1 MTSPSIGESGGRAE
15 NGDPFERRIAYVMSG
30 LMVIG
35 GSIVLVSALIAGQWL
50 RAVNLAMIVVFGLCG
65 YLLVLRRAGKVGYLM
80 LLLGAW
86 IGSIGGLITGGG
98 TMAPVALVFPVLLG
112 FAAWIGARVV
122 IALGAATVAAFACLA
137 YLAANS
143 LLPAS
148 YVVSPYQALT
158 VQLVVLCGS
167 VGIGYYAA
175 MSWRARMQRLN
186 QAGRA
191 LRASEER
198 HRHLVAL
205 SSDWY
210 WEQDRDLKFVS
221 TDGVEQDRAGISP
234 AEHLGRRRWELPGT
248 EIIGQSWDD
257 HRKLLAERKPF
268 RGLLLRRTGGA
279 GEIHFISVSGEPV
292 ADDRGEFAGYRG
304 VASNVTARVL
314 AIQKAREADEWLRQA
329 IEHLNE
335 AVIVTDTEDRI
346 VVANRAFRDLN
357 RSSGLVAPGRH
368 FLEHLR
374 EGIGWG
380 DFPEADGREEQ
391 WLEQVLARRRESGT
405 AELKLRDGRWFRI
418 TDQRLPN
425 GGNITF
431 GLDITERRR
440 VQGDLL
446 ANRQLLERVIDA
458 IPMSIFAK
466 DLDSHYVMVNKY
478 MAEFFGTTKEA
489 LLLHHT
495 SELPSHDA
503 TRQQSLRDDEWVFTN
518 RRELVH
524 ETLIQR
530 PDGTPVPYHS
540 SKIPLFDAE
549 GTLTGLLGI
558 NRDITE
564 QRQAQQRLLESEQLF
579 AAMFNDSPAPL
590 AVVDPD
596 SRRFLDVNRSYI
608 RLFGYSRAQVIGHT
622 AVEFGAARAT
632 GDRDGLYETLV
643 RDGFVHRRQLSSIT
657 ADGNENLS
665 LVSGRIIMTGEKRII
680 LFSFADITELNRAQ
694 RQIEVINTSLE
705 DRVRDR
711 TLQLEIANRELEA
724 FSYSVSHD
732 LKAPLRAIDGAVG
745 IVRMDFGEALP
756 AGAAPYLARISRSA
770 RQMGVLI
777 EGLLEFARLSRQA
790 VNRQLLQPAE
800 MVRAILQASGEEI
813 RKRGAQVSIGAL
825 PACEAD
831 PLLLR
836 QVYENLISNA
846 FKYAAL
852 AQPPRIEIGAREAG
866 GEVEYYVRD
875 NGVGF
880 DMAFAG
886 KLFGVFQRLHTAE
899 QFEGSGIGLAL
910 VRRIVERHGGRVRAE
925 SNPGSG
931 AAFYFTIGSP
941 RARLGVPAA
950 SA

>member
-1 MTSPSIGESGGRAE
+1 MASPSVGESGGRPE
-15 NGDPFERRIAYVMSG
+15 DGDPFERRIAHAMSG
-30 LMVIG
+30 VMVIG
-35 GSIVLVSALIAGQWL
+35 GSIVLASALAAGQWL
-50 RAVNLAMIVVFGLCG
+50 RAVNLAMIIAFGACG
-65 YLLVLRRAGKVGYLM
+65 YLLVRRRAGNAGYLV

-86 IGSIGGLITGGG
+86 IGSVGGLVAGGG
-98 TMAPVALVFPVLLG
+98 AMAPVSLVFPLLLG
-112 FAAWIGARVV
+112 FAAWIDARAV
-122 IALGAATVAAFACLA
+122 IAFGTATVAAFACLA

-148 YVVSPYQALT
+148 PVLSSYQALT
-158 VQLVVLCGS
+158 VHLVVLCGS
-167 VGIGYYAA
+167 VAIAYYAA
-175 MSWRARMQRLN
+175 MSWHARMQRLN
-186 QAGRA
+186 QASRA

-198 HRHLVAL
+198 HRNLAAL

-221 TDGVEQDRAGISP
+221 TDGRAQDRAGISP
-234 AEHLGRRRWELPGT
+234 AEHIGRRRWELPGT

-257 HRKLLAERKPF
+257 HRTLLADRKPF
-268 RGLLLRRTGGA
+268 RDLLLKRTGEA
-279 GEIHFISVSGEPV
+279 GDVHFISVSGEPV
-292 ADDRGEFAGYRG
+292 ADDRGGFAGYRG

-335 AVIVTDTEDRI
+335 AVIVTDAEDRI

-357 RSSGLVAPGRH
+357 RGSGLVAPGRQ

-374 EGIGWG
+374 DGIGRG
-380 DFPEADGREEQ
+380 DFPEAAGCEEQ
-391 WLEQVLARRRESGT
+391 WLEQVLVRRRESGT
-405 AELKLRDGRWFRI
+405 AELKLRDGRWFRF

-431 GLDITERRR
+431 GLDTTEHKRA
-440 VQGDLL
+440 QGDLL

-503 TRQQSLRDDEWVFTN
+503 TRQQSLRDDKWVFTN

-540 SKIPLFDAE
+540 SKIPLFDAD
-549 GTLTGLLGI
+549 GVLTGLLGI

-564 QRQAQQRLLESEQLF
+564 QRRAQQRLLESEQLF

-596 SRRFLDVNRSYI
+596 SRRFLDVNRSYT

-622 AVEFGAARAT
+622 AVEFGATRVSE
-632 GDRDGLYETLV
+632 DRDGLYEALM

-657 ADGNENLS
+657 ADGSESLA
-665 LVSGRIIMTGEKRII
+665 LVSGSIIRTGDKRII

-694 RQIEVINTSLE
+694 RQIEVINASLE
-705 DRVRDR
+705 DRVRER
-711 TLQLEIANRELEA
+711 TRQLEIANRELEA

-756 AGAAPYLARISRSA
+756 AGAGPYLARISRSA

-790 VNRQLLQPAE
+790 VNRQSLQPAE
-800 MVRAILQASGEEI
+800 MVRAILQASGDAV
-813 RKRGAQVSIGAL
+813 RKRGAVVSLGAL

-846 FKYAAL
+846 FKYADQ
-852 AQPPRIEIGAREAG
+852 AQPPTIEIGASEAG
-866 GEVEYYVRD
+866 GKVAYFVRD

-880 DMAFAG
+880 DMAYAD

-899 QFEGSGIGLAL
+899 QFDGSGIGLAL
-910 VRRIVERHGGRVRAE
+910 VRRIVERHGGRVWAE
-925 SNPGSG
+925 SSPGSG
-931 AAFYFTIGSP
+931 ATFYFTIGSP
-941 RARLGVPAA
+941 GARPDVTAA